1 MATTPDSRTLAVLL
15 AAGRLA
21 IGAAATAF
29 PELGA
34 RSWLGEH
41 GRGPAG
47 KVLGRALGARDLAL
61 AIGALTSV
69 DEDAQFRRWVRL
81 GAFADAADAI
91 ATVANWRSL
100 PKASRIGV
108 FGVAAGA
115 AVLGAVL
122 GQARSGT
129 AGGQAR
135 AR

>member
-1 MATTPDSRTLAVLL
+1 MASIPDSRTLATLL

-21 IGAAATAF
+21 IGVAASVA

-34 RSWLGEH
+34 RSWVGEH

-61 AIGALTSV
+61 AVGALTSMG
-69 DEDAQFRRWVRL
+69 EREQFWRWIRL
-81 GAFADAADAI
+81 GAFADAGDAL
-91 ATVANWRSL
+91 ATVLNWRSL

-108 FGVAAGA
+108 LGVAAGA

-122 GQARSGT
+122 GQ
-129 AGGQAR
+129 GQEREEAQTLR
-135 AR
+135 